1 MQCDLHPRWRLDFCS
16 QGRRARFFYFL
27 KVLPVTQCNN
37 SISVLAVVF
46 ICIWIPVATPHS
58 FNQLDADAVTLDRQ

>member
-1 MQCDLHPRWRLDFCS
+1 
-16 QGRRARFFYFL
+16 L
-27 KVLPVTQCNN
+27 KGLPVTQCNN